1 MAESK
6 RFSRQSRR
14 FLRGRVVV
22 VLSTTASWACS
33 LTDFDPLT
41 AGVSAGTEGV
51 AGAGG
56 SSSGGAGEGGE
67 GGSSIGGGGAE
78 PAEPDAGT
86 TNLFFNGG
94 FEEDPSIWVPMGSC
108 VTRRVTDNP
117 RSGTYCL
124 STTDRTATW
133 EGPGYLLTGILEP
146 GQPYQVAVWARS
158 EVGSYPLTLTYKR
171 RCTDDPA
178 DGIYTQLG
186 TRAVTTAWTELT
198 GVLVVPECPL
208 LESMIYVEGAPVGES
223 FSIDDTS
230 LHLLL

>member
-6 RFSRQSRR
+6 RFSRRQ
-14 FLRGRVVV
+14 RGFVRGSVAVA
-22 VLSTTASWACS
+22 LSTSTSSACS

-41 AGVSAGTEGV
+41 AGVSAGTEGF
-51 AGAGG
+51 AGG
-56 SSSGGAGEGGE
+56 GGSESGAAGEGGE
-67 GGSSIGGGGAE
+67 GGTASGGGGAE
-78 PAEPDAGT
+78 PVAPDAGA

-94 FEEDPSIWVPMGSC
+94 FEDDPSIWVPMGTC

-146 GQPYQVAVWARS
+146 GQTYQLEVWARS
-158 EVGSYPLTLTYKR
+158 EAGSYPLTLTYKR

-178 DGIYTQLG
+178 DGVYAQLG
-186 TRAVTTAWTELT
+186 TRAVTTTWTQLT
-198 GVLVVPECPL
+198 GILVVPDCPL
-208 LESMIYVEGAPVGES
+208 LESMVYVEGAPVGES

-230 LHLLL
+230 LYLLL